1 MLHYKQ
7 FTMLYSF
14 ISHKA
19 KEVEEMFLAESKNL
33 TVRDFQTVVSEFG
46 FSSCAVAMDPLK
58 SEALTRACT
67 SLTWPMQRRFHRL
80 VYFFIILKYFSCEN
94 GNTAQYVC
102 AYITRLRSSLM
113 TKNKVDAIKTS

>member
-1 MLHYKQ
+1 
-7 FTMLYSF
+7 MLYSF

-46 FSSCAVAMDPLK
+46 FFSCAVAMDPLK

-80 VYFFIILKYFSCEN
+80 VYIFYHFEVLFLRKWKHCSVCVRIHYAF
-94 GNTAQYVC
+94 AQFVND
-102 AYITRLRSSLM
+102 
-113 TKNKVDAIKTS
+113 KK

>member
-1 MLHYKQ
+1 
-7 FTMLYSF
+7 MLYSF

-46 FSSCAVAMDPLK
+46 FFSCAVAMDPLK
-58 SEALTRACT
+58 SEACT

-80 VYFFIILKYFSCEN
+80 VYFFYRFEVLFLRKWKHCS
-94 GNTAQYVC
+94 VC
-102 AYITRLRSSLM
+102 VRIHYAFVQFVND
-113 TKNKVDAIKTS
+113 KK